1 MKMKRDLNI
10 TSSAFKD
17 GDMIPRKYTA
27 DGQDIS
33 PPLTI
38 NNILSDGESI
48 AVIMDDS
55 DAPGGTF
62 THWMIWNIS
71 VKNNNIPKNISRTK
85 KVGSLQG
92 AKQGINDFGEIGYR
106 GPAPPIGV
114 HNYHF
119 SVYILDRKINL
130 PYDISKEDL
139 KEKIKK
145 YELQNSELIGKYT
158 RE

>member
-1 MKMKRDLNI
+1 MKRDLNI

-17 GDMIPRKYTA
+17 GDMIPREYTA

-48 AVIMDDS
+48 AVIMDDP

-71 VKNNNIPKNISRTK
+71 VKKNNIPKNISQTK

-106 GPAPPIGV
+106 GPAPPSGV

-119 SVYILDRKINL
+119 NVYILDKKINL
-130 PYDISKEDL
+130 PFDISKEDL
-139 KEKIKK
+139 KKEIKK
-145 YELQNSELIGKYT
+145 HELQNSELIGKYT